1 MEDKQYI
8 SVDLQLDD
16 EGKALTVEVFYRA
29 QPLNVLGTQS
39 PLKPGEHIQ
48 ISTDEITQVDQNR
61 CRPAPAMVRH
71 FADNLDGLKEVIICD
86 QGTMMMRFDRP
97 LREEQL
103 DEIASTLAKQL
114 CVIVPLS
121 VMLALT

>member
-1 MEDKQYI
+1 MENKQYI

-16 EGKALTVEVFYRA
+16 HGKELTVKAFYDD

-48 ISTDEITQVDQNR
+48 ISTNEITEVDQDR

-71 FADNLDGLKEVIICD
+71 FADNLSGLTEVAICD
-86 QGTMMMRFDRP
+86 QGTMTMRFDRP

-114 CVIVPLS
+114 CVIVPLT
-121 VMLALT
+121 VMLALK